1 MRDNAVLRDPALLE
15 AESKVGAHA
24 ASPEASAEIISF
36 LDALIAKTEPQHGDA
51 KITSRDFQTG
61 HAALPHGS
69 SAASNARRSGAP
81 QSAGLANGAR
91 PVAAGAVDVTS
102 DEGLGQIVKR
112 LSDLLLLSRDMV
124 PPQVHALT
132 DQVLAGLVD
141 QLDVKSRLALAERVS
156 RSPELPQL
164 LIRRL
169 ISDCEA
175 VAQPI
180 LESDQV
186 LSDLDL
192 SKLVM
197 TGGLG
202 HRLMIAR
209 RTGIGTMTT
218 NLLVER
224 EEDDVV
230 KALLDNQFIKLDGT
244 TLDLIADKFIGNSD
258 LMARLAVRDELQP
271 RHGFAMFWHLPS
283 KQRLKILTRFAISRR
298 QVREAASDLIA
309 LINKDIS
316 LRSPATKKALRFAFG
331 PIPQLDGEAGEA
343 DREAL
348 DGIDT
353 SRLDL
358 MLMIIKQRARIHKKT
373 FSKILADPQG
383 EPLAVLC
390 KAVSIKKPDFICL
403 ARVMFKIHAKQ
414 IPLNDY
420 LDHVSEVYD
429 RLSWDGADI
438 ALRYWDQET
447 SDAGRR

>member
-1 MRDNAVLRDPALLE
+1 MRDNAALRDRSPAG
-15 AESKVGAHA
+15 AESKTCIE
-24 ASPEASAEIISF
+24 SRSSETSDASAEIISF
-36 LDALIAKTEPQHGDA
+36 LDALIAKTEPQHGDGNIIA
-51 KITSRDFQTG
+51 KDFQTG
-61 HAALPHGS
+61 PAVRPNRPSERSRVYGPG
-69 SAASNARRSGAP
+69 AS
-81 QSAGLANGAR
+81 ANGDTPADT
-91 PVAAGAVDVTS
+91 GAVDVTS
-102 DEGLGQIVKR
+102 DQGIGQIVKR
-112 LSDLLLLSRDMV
+112 LSDLLLLSRDIV

-141 QLDVKSRLALAERVS
+141 QLDVKSRQTLAERVS

-169 ISDCEA
+169 VSDCEA
-175 VAQPI
+175 VAAPI
-180 LESDQV
+180 LESDQA

-209 RTGIGTMTT
+209 RSGIGTMTA

-224 EEDDVV
+224 EEPDVA
-230 KALLDNQFIKLDGT
+230 KALLDNRLILMDGT
-244 TLDLIADKFIGNSD
+244 TLDLIVEKFIGDSD
-258 LMARLAVRDELQP
+258 IMRRLAAREELQP
-271 RHGFAMFWHLPS
+271 RQGFAMFWHLPP
-283 KQRLKILTRFAISRR
+283 KQRMKILTRFAVSRR
-298 QVREAASDLIA
+298 QVREAAADLIA
-309 LINKDIS
+309 LINTDIS

-331 PIPQLDGEAGEA
+331 PIPQLDGTVAETAATTSNE
-343 DREAL
+343 
-348 DGIDT
+348 IDT

-358 MLMIIKQRARIHKKT
+358 MLLTIKQRARIHKKT

-403 ARVMFKIHAKQ
+403 ARVMYKIQAHK
-414 IPLNDY
+414 ITLNEY
-420 LDHVSEVYD
+420 LDHVAEVYD

-438 ALRYWDQET
+438 ALRYWDQE
-447 SDAGRR
+447 APQAR